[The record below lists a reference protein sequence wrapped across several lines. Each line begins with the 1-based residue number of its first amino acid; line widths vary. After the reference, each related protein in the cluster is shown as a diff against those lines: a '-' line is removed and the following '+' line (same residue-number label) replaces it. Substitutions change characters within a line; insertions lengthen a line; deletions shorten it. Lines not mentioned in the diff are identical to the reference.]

1 VEYVIAG
8 GRHVSIN
15 DDELERVLAEDDR
28 RANVQ
33 LLGHVPWLELCRLYA
48 QATVFVMPS
57 YYEPFG
63 ISCLEAMAFGLPVVA
78 TNTGGLPDVVEDEVT
93 GILVPPGDPD
103 ALASAILTLLKDPA
117 RARKMGKAGRERVL
131 ANFTADDVVRQMLRV
146 YESVCKRSTAA

>member
-1 VEYVIAG
+1 
-8 GRHVSIN
+8 
-15 DDELERVLAEDDR
+15 
-28 RANVQ
+28 
-33 LLGHVPWLELCRLYA
+33 
-48 QATVFVMPS
+48 
-57 YYEPFG
+57 
-63 ISCLEAMAFGLPVVA
+63 
-78 TNTGGLPDVVEDEVT
+78 VEDEVT